1 MEIEDFIK
9 EELGEDGGFK
19 RVLKGFEYRPQQQRM
34 AMEVFNALK
43 DPHHLIVEAPT
54 GVGKSFAY
62 LLPSSLLSSITNKR
76 ILISTYTKLLQEQL
90 VNKDIPILKQV
101 VKKNLKVEVAYGQEN
116 YLCKRRLYT
125 NLKMDLFDDEREI
138 KMAEELIEWSKRNS
152 GILLDYPEEIPPSL
166 YNKICRDGDSCLFK
180 KCGYYEE
187 CSYYRAK
194 KRWQESDILVINH
207 YLFFANLATE
217 NRLLPEFYGCIF
229 DEAHQLEEAAAHY
242 FGITL
247 SNFGMKGL
255 LSRLYN
261 PKTNRGIL
269 SKVRMSRG
277 ERESLYSLVLR
288 IREDSG
294 TFFSSI
300 DRWLGEKSKRRV
312 REPDIAENILDSPLR
327 ELSSHL
333 EKLSKEEPDEEL
345 SYEIKGLAKQVARR
359 RREISLFLSVSD
371 TNSVFWI
378 EREGGRIVL
387 RSAVV
392 DVASFLKTSVFDS
405 IPSVVLTS
413 ATLTTDRGFS
423 FFASRVGLEK
433 YKSLLLDSPFDYLH
447 NTLVYIGKDL
457 PFPTQN
463 KFYEEAAKR
472 LNRILSLS
480 KGRALILFTSYKA
493 LEEVYKKF
501 KNERYRVLSQGELS
515 RPLLL
520 KVFKEDI
527 TSVLFATQSF
537 WQGVDVPGEALSCL
551 AIMRLPF
558 DVPDEPRIEAVIE
571 RIKKDGKDPFF
582 SFQLPNAV
590 LRLRQGFGRLIR
602 TKRDRGVVCL
612 LDSRITNKS
621 YGTLFLSSLPECPI
635 TYELSELE
643 RFFSQTSTE

>member
-1 MEIEDFIK
+1 MEIQDFIK
-9 EELGEDGGFK
+9 EELGENGGFR
-19 RVLKGFEYRPQQQRM
+19 RVLKEFEYRPQQQRM

-62 LLPSSLLSSITNKR
+62 LLPSFLLSIMTDKR
-76 ILISTYTKLLQEQL
+76 IVISTYTKLLQEQL
-90 VNKDIPILKQV
+90 IKKDIPILKKV
-101 VKKNLKVEVAYGQEN
+101 VKKDLRVEVAYGQEN

-125 NLKMDLFDDEREI
+125 NLRMDLFDDEKEI
-138 KMAEELIEWSKRNS
+138 KTAEGLIEWSRRGS
-152 GILLDYPEEIPPSL
+152 GILSDYPENIPPSL
-166 YNKICRDGDSCLFK
+166 YNKICRDGDSCLSK
-180 KCGYYEE
+180 KCRYYEE
-187 CSYYRAK
+187 CCYYKAK
-194 KRWQESDILVINH
+194 RRWQESDILVINH

-242 FGITL
+242 FGIAL
-247 SNFGMKGL
+247 SNFGIRRL

-269 SKVRMSRG
+269 PKVRMSRS
-277 ERESLYSLVLR
+277 ERESLYSLLSKT
-288 IREDSG
+288 REDSE

-300 DRWLGEKSKRRV
+300 DKWLGDKSKKRV
-312 REPDIAENILDSPLR
+312 RDSDIVENLLDSPLK
-327 ELSSHL
+327 ELASHL
-333 EKLSKEEPDEEL
+333 ERLSKGEPDEEL
-345 SYEIKGLAKQVARR
+345 SYEIKSLAKQVARKR
-359 RREISLFLSVSD
+359 SEISLFLSLSD
-371 TNSVFWI
+371 TNSVFWV
-378 EREGGRIVL
+378 EREGEKITL
-387 RSAVV
+387 RSAVI

-413 ATLTTDRGFS
+413 ATLTTDGGFS
-423 FFASRVGLEK
+423 FFTSRVGLEK
-433 YKSLLLDSPFDYLH
+433 YNSLLLDSPFDYLH
-447 NTLVYIGKDL
+447 NTLLYIGRDL
-457 PFPTQN
+457 PPPTED
-463 KFYEEAAKR
+463 KFYEEAAER
-472 LNRILSLS
+472 LDRILSLS

-493 LEEVYKKF
+493 LEEVYRRF
-501 KNERYRVLSQGELS
+501 RSQRYRVLSQGELS

-551 AIMRLPF
+551 IIMRLPF

-571 RIKKDGKDPFF
+571 EIRKDGKDPFF

-602 TKRDRGVVCL
+602 TKRDRGAVCL
-612 LDSRITNKS
+612 LDSRIANKS
-621 YGTLFLSSLPECPI
+621 YGTLFLSSLPECPV
-635 TYELSELE
+635 TYELSELK
-643 RFFSQTSTE
+643 RFFSSNSSP